1 MILTHLFKDAFWRH
15 RNQSRH
21 SLLISTYFF
30 FGHEEVYKDALV
42 VGGCKTCFT
51 TCFMGAASNVSLHY
65 RLPCVYG
72 TRRAPVYQI
81 ELETSSSPAVF
92 FLLFFCILFRKIL
105 IYFRLYCSI
114 LYEIFVRFLSWNK
127 NKKEGFF
134 FCFYCTKIKVKG
146 SELVFPRMELWGT
159 NPRLSLLAALSC
171 SAASTRLAPREACD
185 EAVLGTEPAVCA
197 CLGDKTRLPYILI
210 SRDTLLS
217 LRITVVRWDLDACAR
232 VAHLNIFHA

>member
-1 MILTHLFKDAFWRH
+1 MLHHLFHGRCEQRFAPLSIAMCVWHTPRTRLSNRT
-15 RNQSRH
+15 RNLLVSR
-21 SLLISTYFF
+21 S
-30 FGHEEVYKDALV
+30 
-42 VGGCKTCFT
+42 
-51 TCFMGAASNVSLHY
+51 
-65 RLPCVYG
+65 
-72 TRRAPVYQI
+72 
-81 ELETSSSPAVF
+81 F